1 MKKFFKVL
9 FISLFSLIIVSIV
22 SFLIYANIYYKAADV
37 DKYMTSDLYVEVTET
52 NDYIAFMPT
61 VHSDEKVPAGYIF
74 YPGAKVEE
82 KAYSELMY
90 EVAKNSG
97 IFTVIVKM
105 PLRFAFF
112 DINKANKV
120 MDAYKEKV
128 NNWYIGGHSL
138 GGAMATSYLEKNQ
151 DKFQGFILLGAYTTA
166 DFSSNENLWGMTIYG
181 SNDYVLNRNSY
192 AKAKDKMPKHNFE
205 YVVEGGN
212 HANFASY
219 GKQKGDGEATIT
231 KDRQI
236 ALTAL
241 KMIEFI
247 GAKQLTLLI

>member
-9 FISLFSLIIVSIV
+9 FISLFSIIIVATV
-22 SFLIYANIYYKAADV
+22 SFLIYANIYYKATDV
-37 DKYMTSDLYVEVTET
+37 DDYMTSDIYVEVKET
-52 NDYIAFMPT
+52 NDYIAFMPAS
-61 VHSDEKVPAGYIF
+61 HANENVPAGYIF

-105 PLRFAFF
+105 PLRFAFLGL
-112 DINKANKV
+112 NKANKV
-120 MDAYKEKV
+120 MDDYKDKV

-138 GGAMATSYLEKNQ
+138 GGAMATAYLEKNQ

-166 DFSSNENLWGMTIYG
+166 DFSQNEDLWGMTIYG
-181 SNDYVLNRNSY
+181 ENDYVLNRNSY
-192 AKAKDKMPKHNFE
+192 AKAKDKMPKHNYE
-205 YVVEGGN
+205 YVIEGGN

-247 GAKQLTLLI
+247 GLKQLTLLV